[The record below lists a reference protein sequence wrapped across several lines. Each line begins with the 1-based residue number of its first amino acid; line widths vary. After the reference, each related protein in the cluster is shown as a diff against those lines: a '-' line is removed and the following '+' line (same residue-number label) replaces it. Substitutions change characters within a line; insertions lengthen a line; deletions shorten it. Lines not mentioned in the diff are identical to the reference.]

1 MFRRDVK
8 SLDNVLV
15 QFLRSAGLETPL
27 LQHRLVESWPEVAG
41 AAIARYTG
49 QVFISNQT
57 LMVKINNSALRAELS
72 MMRAQYVKR
81 LNDHVG
87 VRVIADIRF
96 F

>member
-8 SLDNVLV
+8 ALDDVLV
-15 QFLRSAGLETPL
+15 RFLRSSGLETPL
-27 LQHRLVESWPEVAG
+27 LQRRLINSWGEVMG
-41 AAIARYTG
+41 PLIARHTE

-57 LMVKINNSALRAELS
+57 LMVRVSNSALRAELS
-72 MMRAQYVKR
+72 MMRTQIVNK

-87 VRVIADIRF
+87 VRIIADVRF

>member
-8 SLDNVLV
+8 ALDDVLV
-15 QFLRSAGLETPL
+15 RFLRSSGLETPL
-27 LQHRLVESWPEVAG
+27 LQRRLINSWGEVMG
-41 AAIARYTG
+41 PLIARHTE

-57 LMVKINNSALRAELS
+57 LMVRISNSALRAELS
-72 MMRAQYVKR
+72 MMRTQIVNK

-87 VRVIADIRF
+87 VRIIADVRF